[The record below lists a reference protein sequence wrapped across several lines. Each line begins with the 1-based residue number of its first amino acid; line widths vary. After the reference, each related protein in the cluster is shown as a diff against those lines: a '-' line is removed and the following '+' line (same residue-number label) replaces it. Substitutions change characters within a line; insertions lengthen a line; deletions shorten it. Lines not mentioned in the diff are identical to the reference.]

1 MSIEQRQI
9 VDINFIFPNGEL
21 KPHPAIIISSEELYN
36 IEGFFTVCLF
46 HLKNTINHIVL
57 N

>member
-9 VDINFIFPNGEL
+9 VDINFIFPYGEL